1 LPLFTLRTG
10 DAVIVTVIAVV
21 GRAKRATA
29 FGTVVVGKDFD
40 EFLKHFE
47 VSFFVIDD

>member
-1 LPLFTLRTG
+1 LPLFTLRTS

-29 FGTVVVGKDFD
+29 FGAVVVGEDFD
-40 EFLKHFE
+40 EFLEHCE
-47 VSFFVIDD
+47 VSFL